1 MEKYAAAAAAAKL
14 LQSCLTLCD
23 PIDRLL
29 PGSSVPGILQA
40 RTLEWV
46 AISFSNVGTWKVKVK
61 LLSCVWLLATSW
73 TAAYQAPLYM
83 GFSRQENWSGVL
95 FGPKE
100 ATDWKPLSSQG
111 LPAKTY
117 FSYSMIIS
125 NVPNHPKS
133 PWKTIADFL
142 KSMLKIKR
150 TENFKITMEV
160 EVFIIAFRA
169 WLSVKLNDVITAIKN
184 CV

>member
-1 MEKYAAAAAAAKL
+1 
-14 LQSCLTLCD
+14 
-23 PIDRLL
+23 
-29 PGSSVPGILQA
+29 
-40 RTLEWV
+40 
-46 AISFSNVGTWKVKVK
+46 
-61 LLSCVWLLATSW
+61 
-73 TAAYQAPLYM
+73 M

-133 PWKTIADFL
+133 PWKTTADFL
-142 KSMLKIKR
+142 KSTLKIKR
-150 TENFKITMEV
+150 TENFKIMMEV

-169 WLSVKLNDVITAIKN
+169 WLSVKLNDVIIAIKCGTGRTCPVYYMSYQTN
-184 CV
+184 